1 MFGVGAARLRGRP
14 VTPGDHGCSHA
25 ITTPMG
31 VTGVNDG
38 TAVRNDATLLLGLDG
53 LVVERVERAADGR
66 RVVYVV
72 TAEATLVL
80 HRAVVPARVVHR
92 VGTGGAGSGADDG
105 SAAGVGRG
113 CGRRWV
119 VGDGEGCGASEWF
132 VVGDGDGC
140 GPRSGGLVGRGRSG
154 SGGGVG

>member
-72 TAEATLVL
+72 TADETAAACPTCGVFAFRVKEYVSTSPRDLPWGRSGLRLVWRKRRWYCTERL
-80 HRAVVPARVVHR
+80 CPRGSFTESVPVVPARAR
-92 VGTGGAGSGADDG
+92 MTG
-105 SAAGVGRG
+105 
-113 CGRRWV
+113 
-119 VGDGEGCGASEWF
+119 
-132 VVGDGDGC
+132 
-140 GPRSGGLVGRGRSG
+140 
-154 SGGGVG
+154 